1 MKDILDR
8 IAGSS
13 PNESSHELFCR
24 LHDCAHEIELLRH
37 ARVASEGTHGTA
49 TFQARVQPWMLECFG
64 AEISAD
70 RMERNH
76 RFFEEASELAQAC
89 GMTAS
94 EAHQLVDYTWGR
106 PIGEK
111 TQEVG
116 GVMVTLAAL
125 CLANGLDMHAA
136 GETELARINRPDMV
150 IRIRAKQA
158 SKPKHS
164 PLPVDTFQW
173 PQQLAVE
180 AGARDERELPQSVLD
195 ALRFYAHGHH
205 YNIDSDHQQF
215 DTVSGEPQNWLFSE
229 RDDDCTMIEDGS
241 IARAALCGGGQGF
254 EEPTTPVE
262 GEIFRAA
269 LARASEAEAGEPA
282 IYQFRCK
289 GSVKWMD
296 IANERALNGYKSDG
310 GYETRI
316 VYAAPQPASP
326 LQKLADS
333 QRPLDPEFSRVLNE
347 NLADLYATDG
357 DAQSASEQQ
366 AARGLS
372 DEHIARLTRLA
383 DVLEAGFA
391 YNGISH
397 VNAVLYA
404 KSLRTLLAAKGDG
417 HD

>member
-1 MKDILDR
+1 MKDILNR
-8 IAGSS
+8 IADSS
-13 PNESSHELFCR
+13 PNESSHELLCR
-24 LHDCAHEIELLRH
+24 LHDCAHEIESLRR
-37 ARVASEGTHGTA
+37 AGGTADGTHGTA

-64 AEISAD
+64 VEIAAD
-70 RMERNH
+70 RVERNH
-76 RFFEEASELAQAC
+76 RFFEEAAELVQSC

-94 EAHQLVDYTWGR
+94 EAHQLVDYTWSR
-106 PIGEK
+106 PVGEPN
-111 TQEVG
+111 QEVG

-180 AGARDERELPQSVLD
+180 AGARDEHELPQSVLD

-269 LARASEAEAGEPA
+269 LARASEAAAGEP
-282 IYQFRCK
+282 IYQARQH
-289 GSVKWMD
+289 
-296 IANERALNGYKSDG
+296 SDEEQRWDDVQEATYLACVAEPRF
-310 GYETRI
+310 YETRI
-316 VYAAPQPASP
+316 VYAAPQPAIP
-326 LQKLADS
+326 MQKLADS

-357 DAQSASEQQ
+357 DAQPASEQQ

-372 DEHIARLTRLA
+372 DGEILKLLNQFAMVNRDGYWKFGEKRAVMFARAILA
-383 DVLEAGFA
+383 
-391 YNGISH
+391 
-397 VNAVLYA
+397 
-404 KSLRTLLAAKGDG
+404 AAKGDG
-417 HD
+417 HE